1 MGVATAIAVG
11 GLALSAGST
20 AMSFVQA
27 GEQKDKQRQA
37 EAAAAAAM
45 AEARKKLEINYT
57 DELAVKKE
65 PYELQREAFLSQG
78 AQAIEAGQ
86 ESDRG
91 SATTAGKVLMAQNE
105 AQAGIRTAMGNE
117 MTDIQNKQIQEQSRL
132 RDLGVQLDLGE
143 VEGQQMI
150 AQNAEQAST
159 AATAQGMQGLV
170 STAQQGLNMM
180 PLYFKDSGNK
190 VDLSTATQTGTNGPG
205 ANPAFQS
212 KASDRFTNPTTMSTY
227 QSQNPQPGTQYG
239 VFGTN
244 YGQTIPLQQ
253 GVNAFQPS
261 MFSGVGS
268 DRKLKKN
275 ITKIGE
281 SPSGLNIYSFEYID
295 QTKFGEGIFQG
306 AMSDEVP
313 NNAVVK
319 GSDGFDRVNY
329 SLLDIEFKKI

>member
-1 MGVATAIAVG
+1 
-11 GLALSAGST
+11 
-20 AMSFVQA
+20 
-27 GEQKDKQRQA
+27 
-37 EAAAAAAM
+37 
-45 AEARKKLEINYT
+45 
-57 DELAVKKE
+57 
-65 PYELQREAFLSQG
+65 
-78 AQAIEAGQ
+78 
-86 ESDRG
+86 
-91 SATTAGKVLMAQNE
+91 MAQNE
-105 AQAGIRTAMGNE
+105 AQAGIRTAMGAE
-117 MTDIQNKQIQEQSRL
+117 MTDIQNKQVQESSRL

-143 VEGQQMI
+143 AEGAQMA

-170 STAQQGLNMM
+170 STAQQGLNML
-180 PLYFKDSGNK
+180 PLYFKDSKGP
-190 VDLSTATQTGTNGPG
+190 LQLGTMTGTNGPG

-212 KASDRFTNPTTMSTY
+212 KVSDQFTNPTTMSTY

-244 YGQTIPLQQ
+244 YGQNVPLQQ
-253 GVNAFQPS
+253 GANAFQPS
-261 MFSGVGS
+261 MFSSVGS

-295 QTKFGEGIFQG
+295 QTKFGEGVFQG

-313 NNAVVK
+313 QYAVVK
-319 GSDGFDRVNY
+319 SSEGFDRVNY

>member
-1 MGVATAIAVG
+1 MGVATAVAIG

-20 AMSFVQA
+20 AMSFMQA
-27 GEQKDKQRQA
+27 GEQKNKQRQA

-57 DELAVKKE
+57 DELAVNKE
-65 PYELQREAFLSQG
+65 PYELQREAMLSQG
-78 AQAIEAGQ
+78 ALAVQAGQ
-86 ESDRG
+86 ESERG
-91 SATTAGKVLMAQNE
+91 AAATAGRVQMAQNE
-105 AQAGIRTAMGNE
+105 AQAGIRTAMGAE
-117 MTDIQNKQIQEQSRL
+117 MTDIQNKQVQESSRL

-170 STAQQGLNMM
+170 STAQQGLNML
-180 PLYFKDSGNK
+180 PLYFKDSKGAAAGAP
-190 VDLSTATQTGTNGPG
+190 LQLGTMTGTNGPG

-212 KASDRFTNPTTMSTY
+212 KASDRFS
-227 QSQNPQPGTQYG
+227 
-239 VFGTN
+239 N
-244 YGQTIPLQQ
+244 YGPQLP
-253 GVNAFQPS
+253 PS
-261 MFSGVGS
+261 TSQYDTFGNYIGAGSLNFSGVGS

-295 QTKFGEGIFQG
+295 QTKFGEGVFQG

-313 NNAVVK
+313 QYAVVK
-319 GSDGFDRVNY
+319 SSEGFDRVNY